1 MKQYPR
7 MAETGPT
14 AAQAN
19 HPPTAPLAEPSA
31 HADTFW
37 RDCVLGLQALRHGDR
52 WIAALLAQAIV
63 QSTLLPMAARAQ
75 DLPTPLTAA
84 EAANQAVLAPLLA
97 RWQAD
102 LPLPTYWQVYAA
114 LISDYQDFRDREVSD
129 SPVSTAAEAQALA
142 LLEMARRQP
151 YPDFPDV
158 ISWRS
163 ISIILPAY
171 NEEAVIQE
179 TVASC
184 LQAVQRSCPN
194 AEVIIVDDGSH
205 DHTGAIG
212 DDLAEHDARVVVVH
226 NRPNKGYGGALLAGF
241 AAARGELTFFM
252 DSDGQFDINDIVKML
267 RLYEQHPGAAILGY
281 RAPRR
286 DPFMR
291 QLNALGWK
299 FVARAVLGVS
309 GIKDI
314 DCAFKLFP
322 TEVMRACQLRAQGA
336 SVNAEFL
343 AKFQRLGL
351 PIYQL
356 PVQHLPRTKGSPTG
370 AKPAVI
376 FRAFQEILA
385 LPGPLREWTEEVAR
399 AGLPPS

>member
-7 MAETGPT
+7 MAETDPT

-19 HPPTAPLAEPSA
+19 HQPRAPQAELPA
-31 HADTFW
+31 HPDTFW
-37 RDCVLGLQALRHGDR
+37 RDCVLGLQALRQGDR
-52 WIAALLAQAIV
+52 WIAALLAEALV

-75 DLPTPLTAA
+75 DLPATLQAT
-84 EAANQAVLAPLLA
+84 EASNHASLAPLLA

-114 LISDYQDFRDREVSD
+114 LISDYQDLRDRQASD
-129 SPVSTAAEAQALA
+129 SRVPTTAETQALA
-142 LLEMARRQP
+142 LLETARRQP
-151 YPDFPDV
+151 HPDFPDV

-205 DHTGAIG
+205 DHTGEIG
-212 DDLAEHDARVVVVH
+212 DDLAAHDARVVVVH

-252 DSDGQFDINDIVKML
+252 DSDGQFDINDIVNML

-322 TEVMRACQLRAQGA
+322 TEVMRVCQIRAQGA

-343 AKFQRLGL
+343 AKFQRLGI
-351 PIYQL
+351 PIHQL

-376 FRAFQEILA
+376 IRAFQEILA
-385 LPGPLREWTEEVAR
+385 LPGPLREWTEQIAR
-399 AGLPPS
+399 TNQAPI